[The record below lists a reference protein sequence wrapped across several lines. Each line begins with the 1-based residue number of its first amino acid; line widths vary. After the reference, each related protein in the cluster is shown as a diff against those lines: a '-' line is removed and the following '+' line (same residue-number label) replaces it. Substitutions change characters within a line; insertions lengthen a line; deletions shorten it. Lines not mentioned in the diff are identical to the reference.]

1 MTPLMNMLNFLMLI
15 DDNEITNFY
24 HEDLIR
30 DMQIAREFKIFNTST
45 SALDYLKKVIDNEVT
60 RPDLILLDIKMPD
73 LDGFDLLHE
82 LEDYSID
89 SAEMLNIIILTS
101 STLKRDREMADRFP
115 FLKGFVEKPL
125 TEDKLNALL
134 EKLNNGQ

>member
-1 MTPLMNMLNFLMLI
+1 MLI

-30 DMQIAREFKIFNTST
+30 DMQIAGEFRIFNTSV
-45 SALDYLKKVIDNEVT
+45 SALEYLKSVIDEEAP

-73 LDGFDLLHE
+73 MDGFDLLHE
-82 LEDYSID
+82 LEDYSND
-89 SAEMLNIIILTS
+89 ETELLNFVILTS
-101 STLKRDREMADRFP
+101 STLKRDREMAERFP

-125 TEDKLNALL
+125 TEDKMNTLL
-134 EKLNNGQ
+134 ENLNTGN

>member
-1 MTPLMNMLNFLMLI
+1 MKILNFLMLI

-30 DMQIAREFKIFNTST
+30 DMQIAREFKIYNSST
-45 SALDYLKKVIDNEVT
+45 DALDYLKKVIDLERVQ
-60 RPDLILLDIKMPD
+60 PDLILLDIKMPD

-82 LEDYSID
+82 LEEYSVDYS
-89 SAEMLNIIILTS
+89 ETLNIVILTS
-101 STLKRDREMADRFP
+101 STLKRDREIADRFP

-125 TEDKLNALL
+125 TEDKLKALV
-134 EKLNNGQ
+134 EKIDFAG

>member
-1 MTPLMNMLNFLMLI
+1 MRTLNSLMLI

-30 DMQIAREFKIFNTST
+30 DMQITREFQIFNS
-45 SALDYLKKVIDNEVT
+45 SNAALDYLKKVIDKEAAK
-60 RPDLILLDIKMPD
+60 PDLVLLDIKMPD

-82 LEDYSID
+82 LEEYSIE
-89 SAEMLNIIILTS
+89 SVEMMNIVILTS
-101 STLKRDREMADRFP
+101 STLKRDREMAERFP

-125 TEDKLNALL
+125 TE
-134 EKLNNGQ
+134 EKLKALVEHTDISH

>member
-1 MTPLMNMLNFLMLI
+1 MRMLNFLMLI

-30 DMQIAREFKIFNTST
+30 DMQIAREFKIYNSST
-45 SALDYLKKVIDNEVT
+45 TALDYLKKVIDKEAT
-60 RPDLILLDIKMPD
+60 QPDLILLDIKMPD

-82 LEDYSID
+82 LEDYSIE
-89 SAEMLNIIILTS
+89 STEKMNIIILTS

-115 FLKGFVEKPL
+115 FLKGFMEKPL
-125 TEDKLNALL
+125 TEDKVKALL
-134 EKLNNGQ
+134 EKLNDGE